1 MKSKAALFFEGMKGK
16 TVSFVGAGVSHFDC
30 IRLFREKGIRVLV
43 RDRAGRE
50 KMGETADRLEAMGVS
65 LILGEGYLQDICEDV
80 LFRTPGMKFYTP
92 ELTEARARGVVV
104 TSEMEVFFA
113 LCPCRIIGV
122 TGSDGKTTSTTILSE
137 FLKAEGK
144 TVHLGG
150 NIGRALLPIVEEIGP
165 EDFAVVELSSFQLI
179 SMRQSPDIALIT
191 NVAPNH
197 LDMHKDMAEYVDAK
211 RNLYLHQ
218 GAFSKT
224 VLNFHN
230 DITRSFAEGV
240 RGDLYWFD
248 RFAPVARGAFL
259 NEEGVLCMADGAG
272 VHPLFHKSEIRIP
285 GEHNVENYLGA
296 IAAAWG
302 LVSPET
308 MRKVA
313 AAFGGVEHRIEFVR
327 ELDGVRYYNDSIAS
341 SPTRSIAGLR
351 SFDRRII
358 MIAGGYDKK
367 IPYDPLGPVVAERV
381 KVLVLM
387 GATAEKIEAAV
398 TGCPAYD
405 PQKLQILHAADMAEA
420 VAKARAAAQPGDI
433 VSLSPASASFDL
445 YKNFE
450 VRGNHY
456 KDIVNAL

>member
-272 VHPLFHKSEIRIP
+272 VAPLFHKSEIRIP